1 MSDKLLHKHITDK
14 ILRAFY
20 NVYNTLGQGLLEKVY
35 ENALAIELRGM
46 GLDVAQQEPLKVY
59 YHGQLV
65 GDYKADLVV
74 EELVIL
80 ELKIAD
86 AMNEAFQAQLMNYLK
101 ATEIEVG
108 MILNFGPEPKFKR
121 IVWTNY
127 RKRLG
132 KLKPQ
137 IETDETDQMAESPQ

>member
-20 NVYNTLGQGLLEKVY
+20 NVYNTLGPGFLEKVY
-35 ENALAIELRGM
+35 ENALAVELRGM
-46 GLDVAQQEPLKVY
+46 ELRVAQQQPLKVY
-59 YHGQLV
+59 YHDRLV

-80 ELKIAD
+80 ELKVAD
-86 AMNEAFQAQLMNYLK
+86 ALHEVFEAQLMNYLK

-121 IVWTNY
+121 MVWTND

-137 IETDETDQMAESPQ
+137 IETDTIDQNR